1 MFIMTY
7 FNIKF
12 YLQYSLLK
20 QNASIYQS
28 NRKIRLVVASSL
40 NILHLLFY
48 FLARDDIIGIDGC
61 SLIKTLF
68 VFIMI
73 DVLYINL
80 SKVLSYFYNFYE
92 VFLFFILDWLLI
104 AALIEVLF
112 VAFPTY
118 YDDETHY
125 SFNFNTYFKSLFSVF
140 VFFTGNNSPDM
151 IIKRYPANSQLT
163 FAFMILIWLNN
174 LLVLGFLIGISYYK
188 MKIAMSKEIEKV
200 YQDENKK

>member
-1 MFIMTY
+1 MVF
-7 FNIKF
+7 
-12 YLQYSLLK
+12 
-20 QNASIYQS
+20 ASI
-28 NRKIRLVVASSL
+28 L
-40 NILHLLFY
+40 NILHILFY

-80 SKVLSYFYNFYE
+80 SKVFSYFYNFYE
-92 VFLFFILDWLLI
+92 VFLFFFIDWLLV
-104 AALIEVLF
+104 AALVEVIF

-118 YDDETHY
+118 YDDEINY
-125 SFNFNTYFKSLFSVF
+125 SFNFNSYFKSLFSIF

-163 FAFMILIWLNN
+163 FGFMIIIWINN
-174 LLVLGFLIGISYYK
+174 ILVLAFLIGISYYK

-200 YQDENKK
+200 Y